1 MDRRPVGTP
10 AATVAA
16 AAGLSVVELRSDPG
30 QPPLQVGEHELERL
44 GPLLLRVELGF
55 DGVRAAAA
63 TRVFDL
69 ALLHVHPGRVVV
81 GVCIGGRRVKVNTG
95 SLVRVCAPHRFSM
108 VLVVVVD
115 LASTVLQVNL
125 N

>member
-10 AATVAA
+10 AATVSP
-16 AAGLSVVELRSDPG
+16 AAGLSVVELRGDPG
-30 QPPLQVGEHELERL
+30 QSPLQVGEHELERL

-69 ALLHVHPGRVVV
+69 ALLHVHPG
-81 GVCIGGRRVKVNTG
+81 GGLK
-95 SLVRVCAPHRFSM
+95 
-108 VLVVVVD
+108 
-115 LASTVLQVNL
+115 
-125 N
+125 